1 MYATTVDKF
10 SLILYK
16 YSKSIIAMAVFC
28 LVLTLGISDA
38 FASSDY
44 SKYVG
49 KLSVAAYT
57 DNYKTYKG
65 KEPTAGKTVAA
76 KLSMF
81 DIGESIKIGEK
92 TYTVESVL
100 SESSANHIMIYY
112 DNKKD
117 AYAYGMKEE
126 KVYRKADAGKTAS
139 SESSSKKSSSSKSS
153 SKSSKKAEANKV
165 STKSLGTFKTT
176 GYCNCSQCAGA
187 YAGKPT
193 SSGVMPTA
201 SHTIAAD
208 PSVLPMGTKVMIN
221 GKQYKVEDTGSSI
234 KGNKIDIYYDNHD
247 SAMGH
252 GVKNYEVFIVN

>member
-1 MYATTVDKF
+1 MHSIVADKF
-10 SLILYK
+10 SLNSYRYL
-16 YSKSIIAMAVFC
+16 KSFIYVLVFC
-28 LVLTLGISDA
+28 IFFALGVIDT

-49 KLSVAAYT
+49 KLSVVAYT
-57 DNYKTYKG
+57 DSYKTYKG

-81 DIGESIKIGEK
+81 DVGESIKIGEK
-92 TYTVESVL
+92 TYIVESVL
-100 SESSANHIMIYY
+100 SENSANHIMIYY

-117 AYAYGMKEE
+117 AYAYGMREE
-126 KVYRKADAGKTAS
+126 KVYRKADAGKSTAS
-139 SESSSKKSSSSKSS
+139 SSSSKKSDSSKSS
-153 SKSSKKAEANKV
+153 SSSNKKTEAKKV

-208 PSVLPMGTKVMIN
+208 PSVLPIGTKVIIN
-221 GKQYKVEDTGSSI
+221 GKQYEVEDTGSGI
-234 KGNKIDIYYDNHD
+234 KGNKLDIYYDNHD
-247 SAMGH
+247 SAIGH
-252 GVKNYEVFIVN
+252 GVRNYEVFIVN